1 MAMKTTLNFGATFIK
16 GSAVEQQIE
25 EELKVG
31 IPVERADKSIV
42 EVVRNDEGRVI
53 EIRYPN
59 GSIRELRYS
68 QDGSLNYMK
77 SYPAQVFI
85 RAEPA
90 SNWTDANGRQWNVKD
105 ISVNLDGDITFDT
118 MTFKEV
124 RTIDGRIELRFP
136 NGTSLIG
143 RDFEGRAF
151 LDKTIYAG
159 NDAENAGTE
168 ADTVTVR
175 EFGYDAA
182 GLLNFL
188 KEPSGRVWKR
198 DAKVDKHGI
207 ADWKSERGDVWRG
220 KIVADLFTTE
230 VRAYRYV
237 DGVIATASGTSII
250 REQESG
256 EHDDVI
262 LL

>member
-1 MAMKTTLNFGATFIK
+1 MSKTTLNFGATFIK
-16 GSAVEQQIE
+16 GSAVEQIE
-25 EELKVG
+25 EELRVG
-31 IPVERADKSIV
+31 VPVERTDKSIV

-59 GSIRELRYS
+59 GSIRELRYAE
-68 QDGSLNYMK
+68 DGSLNYMK

-85 RAEPA
+85 RTEPA
-90 SNWTDANGRQWNVKD
+90 SNWTDASGRQWNVKD

-124 RTIDGRIELRFP
+124 RTIDGRIELHFP

-143 RDFEGRAF
+143 RDFEGKTF
-151 LDKTIYAG
+151 LDKTVYCS
-159 NDAENAGTE
+159 DA
-168 ADTVTVR
+168 VR
-175 EFGYDAA
+175 EFGYDDA
-182 GLLNFL
+182 GLLNSL
-188 KEPSGRVWKR
+188 KEPSGRIWKR
-198 DAKVDKHGI
+198 SAKVDENGV
-207 ADWKSERGDVWRG
+207 ADWISDSKDVWRG

-237 DGVIATASGTSII
+237 DGAIATVSGTSII

-256 EHDDVI
+256 ERDDVI

>member
-1 MAMKTTLNFGATFIK
+1 MSKTTLNFGTTFIK
-16 GSAVEQQIE
+16 GSAVEQLE
-25 EELKVG
+25 EELRVG
-31 IPVERADKSIV
+31 VPVERTDKSIV

-59 GSIRELRYS
+59 GSIRELRYAE
-68 QDGSLNYMK
+68 DGSLNYMK

-85 RAEPA
+85 RTEPA
-90 SNWTDANGRQWNVKD
+90 SNWTDASGRQWNVKD

-124 RTIDGRIELRFP
+124 RTIDGRIELHFP

-143 RDFEGRAF
+143 RDFEGKTF
-151 LDKTIYAG
+151 LDKTVYG
-159 NDAENAGTE
+159 GDADDEFAAASAST
-168 ADTVTVR
+168 TVR
-175 EFGYDAA
+175 EFGYDDA
-182 GLLNFL
+182 GLLNSL
-188 KEPSGRVWKR
+188 KEPSGSIWKR
-198 DAKVDKHGI
+198 SVKVDENGV
-207 ADWKSERGDVWRG
+207 ADWISGSGDVWRG

-237 DGVIATASGTSII
+237 DGAIATVSGTSII

-256 EHDDVI
+256 ERDDVI